1 MKNKTK
7 SIERNVQGNWMTENL
22 VTPKQFQTQMD
33 IKKSTYYKWVNEE
46 QLPLYKLG
54 RKVYLKLNEVEG
66 WFRKYKV
73 NQ

>member
-1 MKNKTK
+1 
-7 SIERNVQGNWMTENL
+7 MTENL
-22 VTPKQFQTQMD
+22 ITPKQFQTQMG

-46 QLPLYKLG
+46 ELPLYKLG